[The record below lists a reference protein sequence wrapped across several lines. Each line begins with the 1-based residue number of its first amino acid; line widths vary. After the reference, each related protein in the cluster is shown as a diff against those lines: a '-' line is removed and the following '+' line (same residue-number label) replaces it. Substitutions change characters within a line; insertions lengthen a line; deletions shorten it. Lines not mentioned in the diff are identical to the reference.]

1 MALNPFQRLT
11 GHCGPI
17 HCLAWSL
24 SDVYYTKPSY
34 IELGEKE
41 PEVDSD
47 KGEDEYRERCSKKE
61 SFAKKKKKRSI
72 SLSRK
77 KGSEFFIFLEMDD
90 VVKGFMCV
98 CKGGERDRGEEE
110 RSVEE

>member
-1 MALNPFQRLT
+1 MNT
-11 GHCGPI
+11 
-17 HCLAWSL
+17 
-24 SDVYYTKPSY
+24 
-34 IELGEKE
+34 
-41 PEVDSD
+41 
-47 KGEDEYRERCSKKE
+47 ERGVVRRRASQ
-61 SFAKKKKKRSI
+61 KKKKKRSI